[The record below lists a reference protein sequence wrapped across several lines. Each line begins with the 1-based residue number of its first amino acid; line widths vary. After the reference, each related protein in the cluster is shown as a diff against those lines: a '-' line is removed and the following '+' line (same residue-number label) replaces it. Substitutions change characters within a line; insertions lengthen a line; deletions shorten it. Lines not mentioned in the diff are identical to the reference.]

1 MATAPPWMRPR
12 GWFQVG
18 WSGEIAPSEVR
29 TVRCF
34 GRDVV
39 LYRDTDTEVLHA
51 LDSRC
56 QHLGAHLGVGGTVAG
71 DCIVCPFHGWSW
83 GPDGRNREIPYADK
97 PNRSR
102 RVEVWEACER
112 NGIVYL
118 WHDPD
123 GGPPQWE
130 LPDLF
135 EILDDGD
142 TTAPFHEPYP
152 AGAFRYEDL
161 TIEPRVTA
169 ENIVDP
175 AHFMHVHGTK
185 RMPTLVDHEITPFMF
200 RTKLHAP
207 SRGKAGGSVAT
218 KLDTVTLISLGV
230 GVSFTRFAGRDNTHG
245 VFSCTPVD
253 ACRSTLF
260 QTVWLEQL
268 DGETSEALAA
278 RRAAVASVYPEDLK
292 IWASQ
297 EFLDVPGLTAE
308 EAPLFREMRRFCR
321 QFEPR
326 TNEQPTTP
334 A

>member
-12 GWFQVG
+12 GWFQVS
-18 WSGEIAPSEVR
+18 WSGEIASGEVR

-39 LYRDTDTEVLHA
+39 LYRDADSQALHA

-83 GPDGRNREIPYADK
+83 GPDGLNRAIPYADK
-97 PNRSR
+97 TNRSR
-102 RVEVWEACER
+102 RIEVWDVCER

-118 WHDPD
+118 WHDAE

-130 LPDLF
+130 MPDLF

-142 TTAPFHEPYP
+142 ATAPFHDPYP
-152 AGAFRYEDL
+152 GGVFRYENL

-175 AHFMHVHGTK
+175 AHFMYVHRTK
-185 RMPTLVDHEITPFMF
+185 RMPTLIDHEITQFSF

-207 SRGKAGGSVAT
+207 SRGKADGSVAP
-218 KLDTVTLISLGV
+218 KADTVTLMSLGV
-230 GVSFTRFAGRDNTHG
+230 GVSYTRFAGRDNTHG
-245 VFSCTPVD
+245 VYSCTPLD
-253 ACRSTLF
+253 DTRSSLF
-260 QTVWLEQL
+260 QTVWLEEL
-268 DGETSEALAA
+268 HTESPEATAARLAA
-278 RRAAVASVYPEDLK
+278 VSSVYPEDLI
-292 IWASQ
+292 IWANQ
-297 EFLDVPGLTAE
+297 EFLDVPGLTAD
-308 EAPLFREMRRFCR
+308 EAPLFREIRRFCR

-326 TNEQPTTP
+326 TDEL
-334 A
+334 ASESA